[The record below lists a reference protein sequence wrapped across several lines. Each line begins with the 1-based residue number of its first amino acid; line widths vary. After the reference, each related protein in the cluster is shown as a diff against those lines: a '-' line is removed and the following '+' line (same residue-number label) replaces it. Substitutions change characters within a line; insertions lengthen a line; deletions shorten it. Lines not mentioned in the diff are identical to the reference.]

1 MRRRNRLD
9 LPAMLLLAGA
19 RPISTMR
26 HLKKTCVLLA
36 LPLVLCLAP
45 DGWASQ
51 RVRRVR
57 RARVVKS
64 VSPKKI
70 MKTVQAETWGGEHVR
85 IESNDGETRVE
96 FDCAHGTITDPLKTD
111 QEGRFALKGTYVRE
125 GPGPI
130 RLNLP
135 RVSQPARYSGT
146 IKGDEM
152 SLSVTLNNTS
162 QEIGTFTLSRGS
174 QGRIWKCR

>member
-1 MRRRNRLD
+1 
-9 LPAMLLLAGA
+9 
-19 RPISTMR
+19 MR
-26 HLKKTCVLLA
+26 HLKKTCVLLTLA
-36 LPLVLCLAP
+36 LVLSSAP

-57 RARVVKS
+57 RARVVKI
-64 VSPKKI
+64 VAPKKI

-85 IESNDGETRVE
+85 IEFNDGEARVE

-111 QEGRFALKGTYVRE
+111 SEGRFVLNGTYVRE

-130 RLNLP
+130 RLNVP

-146 IKGDEM
+146 IKGEQM

-162 QEIGTFTLSRGS
+162 EDLGTFTLRRGS
-174 QGRIWKCR
+174 AGIIRKCR

>member
-1 MRRRNRLD
+1 M
-9 LPAMLLLAGA
+9 
-19 RPISTMR
+19 
-26 HLKKTCVLLA
+26 LLA
-36 LPLVLCLAP
+36 LPLVLSLAP

-51 RVRRVR
+51 KVRCVR

-64 VSPKKI
+64 VAPKKI
-70 MKTVQAETWGGEHVR
+70 MKTVRAETWGGEHVR
-85 IESNDGETRVE
+85 IEFKDGDGRVE

-111 QEGRFALKGTYVRE
+111 SEGRFALNGTYVRE

-130 RLNLP
+130 RLNVP

-162 QEIGTFTLSRGS
+162 QEIGTFTLTRGS
-174 QGRIWKCR
+174 EGLIRKCR

>member
-1 MRRRNRLD
+1 
-9 LPAMLLLAGA
+9 MLFLRECKSL
-19 RPISTMR
+19 STMH
-26 HLKKTCVLLA
+26 HLRKIWVLLA
-36 LPLVLCLAP
+36 FALVLFLAP

-51 RVRRVR
+51 KVRRAR

-64 VSPKKI
+64 VTPKKI
-70 MKTVQAETWGGEHVR
+70 MKTVPAETWGGEHVR
-85 IESNDGETRVE
+85 VEFNDGEARVE

-111 QEGRFALKGTYVRE
+111 SDGRFDLKGTYVRE

-130 RLNLP
+130 RLNVP

-152 SLSVTLNNTS
+152 ALSVTLNTTS
-162 QEIGTFTLSRGS
+162 EEIGTFTLSRGS